1 MAKVK
6 LARHRPTGPLLLR
19 RGGQTYALTAQEETV
34 VPLGIA
40 IGMLGDEGL
49 LVELDAQDATEVLT
63 LNEYLLSLLKR
74 EFSIEGD
81 AKAVKAALFPSAK
94 KAFIPNLIKETPV
107 EETPVV
113 EEPVIE
119 EAVEEE
125 TAEEEVVEEP
135 AEDESEDLSKLT
147 VKELKER
154 LEEKGLSTDGLKA
167 DLIERLSGAE

>member
-63 LNEYLLSLLKR
+63 LNEYLLNLLKR

-107 EETPVV
+107 V

-135 AEDESEDLSKLT
+135 AEDESEALSKLT